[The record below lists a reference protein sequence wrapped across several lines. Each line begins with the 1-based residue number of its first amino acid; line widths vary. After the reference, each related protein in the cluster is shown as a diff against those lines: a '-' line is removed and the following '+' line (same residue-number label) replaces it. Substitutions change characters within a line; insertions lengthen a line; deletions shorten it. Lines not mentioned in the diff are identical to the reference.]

1 MDLAQ
6 KLGMY
11 IRQQRVGRSLTQDDL
26 AFAASVSID
35 TVRKLEKGTGTP
47 KISSLLSVLDVL
59 GASEDLVESIN
70 PLNKQIPLNSLRE
83 LDRRRVRSRKGDL

>member
-11 IRQQRVGRSLTQDDL
+11 IRQQRGGRSWTQDDL

-70 PLNKQIPLNSLRE
+70 PLNKQIPLNSLLE
-83 LDRRRVRSRKGDL
+83 LDRRRVRRRKGDL

>member
-83 LDRRRVRSRKGDL
+83 LDRRRVRRRKGDL